1 MTEKIKIN
9 SFIKAGFI
17 MIIILGGMVTYGISN
32 ITLNSTTN
40 QGTQNTVDNFSIN
53 RVQNIAMSMTDIL
66 LTRLADDLEYRTE
79 SKVPVELFGGKVT
92 YTVEDNF
99 SENDNRIKIKVV
111 AVYHSATKIVT
122 TYIAKKAD
130 YRVPTVGGGAWSVNT
145 NLNNTIRD
153 MCIDG
158 RDRDLNQNV
167 NPA

>member
-1 MTEKIKIN
+1 MAKYLLIVV
-9 SFIKAGFI
+9 
-17 MIIILGGMVTYGISN
+17 LGAMVTFGVSN
-32 ITLNSTTN
+32 ITQNSVVG
-40 QGTQNTVDNFSIN
+40 QGTKNSVDNYSIN

-79 SKVPVELFGGKVT
+79 SEALVELFGGKVT

-99 SENDNRIKIKVV
+99 SENDSRIKIKVV
-111 AVYHSATKIVT
+111 AVYNTATKIIT

-130 YRVPTVGGGAWSVNT
+130 YRVPTVGGGAWSLNT

-158 RDRDLNQNV
+158 RDRDLNQSV